1 VTPPIFNGMPGLN
14 SCESQPKPMRGMR
27 DIGELDKMIPKASNP
42 KVLFFGWS
50 IASAVQMA
58 FGK

>member
-1 VTPPIFNGMPGLN
+1 
-14 SCESQPKPMRGMR
+14 MRGMR